1 MVNKSSLLKTDFRSS
16 FFGILSYFSAILI
29 FYFLHKIL
37 YSIINISNQ
46 SFNSFLVFIS
56 ALPSFIFSYL
66 NLKSIKRRKYKKCI
80 RSILLYSLTI
90 SVVFIFH
97 VFFLGWR
104 ETSQLMLILFLC
116 VFTVAFCLSH
126 LSYLLIFVK
135 KKPIEEDLIDN

>member
-1 MVNKSSLLKTDFRSS
+1 MNESGLLKTDFRAS
-16 FFGILSYFSAILI
+16 FFGILSYFSAVLV
-29 FYFLHKIL
+29 FYFFHKIL
-37 YSIINISNQ
+37 HSKVNISNP

-66 NLKSIKRRKYKKCI
+66 NLNSIKRRKYKKCI

-116 VFTVAFCLSH
+116 VFIVASCLSH
-126 LSYLLIFVK
+126 LSYLLIFIK
-135 KKPIEEDLIDN
+135 KKPIEENLLDN